1 MELKYFDL
9 SEFKCKCGKCNGYPP
24 NGMSRILL
32 LALDELRE
40 KIGRP
45 VYVSSGYRCEEWNR
59 ANNGVSNSTH
69 TLGCAC
75 DIYVEG
81 MSVYELAKICKE
93 IFDGVGEY
101 YQQGFVHVDMRSN
114 GAETGYY
121 QWDDENY

>member
-1 MELKYFDL
+1 MLRQHFSKEEMACKHCGEL
-9 SEFKCKCGKCNGYPP
+9 PP
-24 NGMSRILL
+24 YGMSDMLMDGLEDLRRRIG
-32 LALDELRE
+32 
-40 KIGRP
+40 KP
-45 VYVSSGYRCEEWNR
+45 VIVSSGYRCPEWNKKSG
-59 ANNGVSNSTH
+59 GVYNSQH
-69 TLGCAC
+69 VLGTGA